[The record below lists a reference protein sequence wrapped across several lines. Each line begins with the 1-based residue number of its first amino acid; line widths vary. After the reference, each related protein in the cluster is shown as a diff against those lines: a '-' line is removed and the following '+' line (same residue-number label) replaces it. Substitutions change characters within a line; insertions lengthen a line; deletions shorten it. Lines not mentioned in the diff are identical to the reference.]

1 MKKRGA
7 ARPRAE
13 LAVLLAAAL
22 ILCPLA
28 TGAGRLE
35 DLTGAPYVVE
45 GETPTPLQPSQN
57 KPSGRLNS
65 LVTDGKIRV
74 SDLEKVAE
82 DYSSIPDEFLQ
93 QIQGRDTNTV

>member
-45 GETPTPLQPSQN
+45 GDPQAPPA
-57 KPSGRLNS
+57 
-65 LVTDGKIRV
+65 
-74 SDLEKVAE
+74 VAE
-82 DYSSIPDEFLQ
+82 
-93 QIQGRDTNTV
+93 